1 MPSPKIIFQAF
12 EEVKP
17 NLIVAVPL
25 IIEKIIKKS
34 VLPKLETP
42 TMKILLKVPIINDKI
57 KATIREEMIKAFGG
71 NFREIIVGGA
81 AFNQEVELIEELE
94 GQSVHMCHRK
104 HGDDLVSGFQFEH
117 FIRELGV
124 RPEATVGEH
133 DSF

>member
-1 MPSPKIIFQAF
+1 MVAFHGRRFQFREYALLDNLF
-12 EEVKP
+12 DDEWNGNDEIRFYFFECLEDNFRTRHTGEEVD
-17 NLIVAVPL
+17 VAA
-25 IIEKIIKKS
+25 
-34 VLPKLETP
+34 
-42 TMKILLKVPIINDKI
+42 D
-57 KATIREEMIKAFGG
+57 G
-71 NFREIIVGGA
+71 
-81 AFNQEVELIEELE
+81 ELIEELE